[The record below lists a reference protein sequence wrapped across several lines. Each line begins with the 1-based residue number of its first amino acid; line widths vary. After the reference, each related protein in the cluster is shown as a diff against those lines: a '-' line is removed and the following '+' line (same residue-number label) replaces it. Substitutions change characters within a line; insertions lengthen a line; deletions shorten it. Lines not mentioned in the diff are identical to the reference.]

1 MRLLVNPRR
10 NIFGPAAF
18 TSRMHKTFR
27 PAISRFYRR
36 VIINRFLNHGFH
48 QILAIFVQGVATT
61 SDLAF
66 SKVFLSARLSLLI
79 WLICSV
85 TVTTRRTEFT

>member
-10 NIFGPAAF
+10 CVLGPTAF

-27 PAISRFYRR
+27 LAISRFYRR
-36 VIINRFLNHGFH
+36 VIINRFLNHGLY
-48 QILAIFVQGVATT
+48 QLLAIFVQGVATA

-85 TVTTRRTEFT
+85 TVTTRHTEFT